1 MPELP
6 EVETIR
12 RQLEPLLVGADIVD
26 AWAFPSAKFD
36 QAPLAVGHT
45 ITEVARRGK
54 YLLMTL
60 VPTGLMTPAPTGL
73 TTPAPTG
80 LMTPAP
86 TGPDPGARDGRRQL
100 VVHLGM
106 TGRLAVL
113 HDDAELGE
121 GSTFSHLR
129 ARWDLDDGRVLVF
142 DDVRRFGRLAVVGFG
157 QHDELPT
164 LAALG
169 PEPFDDA
176 FTPQHLRSEVNSRR
190 RAVKTLLLSQR
201 VVAGVGNIYAD
212 EALWRA
218 GVHPGARRLTVAQSE
233 RLRDTVRDVLQTGV
247 DNGGTTLR
255 NYRDA
260 EGGSGTNQRHLDC
273 YGRYGEPCARCGE
286 TLRRSVID
294 ARTTS
299 FCPSCQRK

>member
-1 MPELP
+1 
-6 EVETIR
+6 
-12 RQLEPLLVGADIVD
+12 
-26 AWAFPSAKFD
+26 
-36 QAPLAVGHT
+36 
-45 ITEVARRGK
+45 
-54 YLLMTL
+54 MTL
-60 VPTGLMTPAPTGL
+60 VPS
-73 TTPAPTG
+73 
-80 LMTPAP
+80 
-86 TGPDPGARDGRRQL
+86 DPGATGTGRRQL

-113 HDDAELGE
+113 DDESQLRAQASRFG
-121 GSTFSHLR
+121 HLR
-129 ARWDLDDGRVLVF
+129 ARWDLEDGRVLAF
-142 DDVRRFGRLAVVGFG
+142 DDVRRFGRLAVVEFG
-157 QHDELPT
+157 RHDELPT

-169 PEPFDDA
+169 PEPFDAA
-176 FTPQHLRSEVNSRR
+176 FTPEHLRAEVNSRR

-218 GVHPGARRLTVAQSE
+218 GVHPGARRLTVAQSQ
-233 RLRDTVRDVLQTGV
+233 RLRDTVRDVLQAGV

-273 YGRYGEPCARCGE
+273 YGRHGEPCARCGE

-299 FCPSCQRK
+299 YCPECQRK

>member
-12 RQLEPLLVGADIVD
+12 RQLELLLVGADVVD

-60 VPTGLMTPAPTGL
+60 VPS
-73 TTPAPTG
+73 
-80 LMTPAP
+80 
-86 TGPDPGARDGRRQL
+86 DPRAAGTDRRQL

-113 HDDAELGE
+113 ADEAQLRAEASSFG
-121 GSTFSHLR
+121 HLR
-129 ARWDLDDGRVLVF
+129 ARWDLEDGRVLVF
-142 DDVRRFGRLAVVGFG
+142 DDIRRFGRLAVVEFG
-157 QHDELPT
+157 RHDELPT

-169 PEPFDDA
+169 PEPWDAA
-176 FTPQHLRSEVNSRR
+176 FTPEHLRAEVNSRR

-218 GVHPGARRLTVAQSE
+218 GVHPGARRLTIAQSQ
-233 RLRDTVRDVLQTGV
+233 RLRDTVRDVLQAGV

-299 FCPSCQRK
+299 FCPACQRK

>member
-12 RQLEPLLVGADIVD
+12 RQLEPLLVGADIVH
-26 AWAFPSAKFD
+26 AWAFPSVKFD

-60 VPTGLMTPAPTGL
+60 VPTGLITPAP
-73 TTPAPTG
+73 PG
-80 LMTPAP
+80 LMTL
-86 TGPDPGARDGRRQL
+86 GSEPGAHAGRRQL

-113 HDDAELGE
+113 HDDTALGE
-121 GSTFSHLR
+121 GPTFSHLR

-142 DDVRRFGRLAVVGFG
+142 DDVRRFGRLAVVEFG

-169 PEPFDDA
+169 PEPWDDA
-176 FTPQHLRSEVNSRR
+176 FTPQHLRAEVNSRR

-233 RLRDTVRDVLQTGV
+233 RLRDTVRDVLQAGV

>member
-60 VPTGLMTPAPTGL
+60 VPS
-73 TTPAPTG
+73 
-80 LMTPAP
+80 
-86 TGPDPGARDGRRQL
+86 DPLVAASERRQL

-113 HDDAELGE
+113 ADESQLRAEASSFG
-121 GSTFSHLR
+121 HLR
-129 ARWDLDDGRVLVF
+129 ARWDLEDGRVVVF
-142 DDVRRFGRLAVVGFG
+142 DDVRRFGRLAVVEFDH
-157 QHDELPT
+157 HDELPT

-169 PEPFDDA
+169 PEPFDAA
-176 FTPQHLRSEVNSRR
+176 FTPEHLRAEVNSRR
-190 RAVKTLLLSQR
+190 RAIKTLLLSQR

-218 GVHPGARRLTVAQSE
+218 GVHPGARRLTVAQSQ
-233 RLRDTVRDVLQTGV
+233 RLRDTVRDVLQAGV

-273 YGRYGEPCARCGE
+273 YGRHGEPCARCGE
-286 TLRRSVID
+286 ILRRSVID

-299 FCPSCQRK
+299 FCPACQRK